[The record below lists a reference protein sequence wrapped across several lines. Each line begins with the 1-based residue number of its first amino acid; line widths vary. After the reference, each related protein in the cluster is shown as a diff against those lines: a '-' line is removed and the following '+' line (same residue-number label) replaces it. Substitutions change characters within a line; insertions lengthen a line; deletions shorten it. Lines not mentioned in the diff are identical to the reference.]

1 MKHKTFL
8 ISIDTEGD
16 NLWDYKPGDK
26 ITTKNTDYLL
36 RFQNLCDR
44 YGFKPTYLTN
54 YEMANDPHFVETFKP
69 VAEGNRCEIG
79 MHLHAWNS
87 PPDYTLTPRDDG
99 LYGSA
104 YLIEYPLDIMEQK
117 IACMT
122 DLITDRFGQKP
133 ITHRAGRWATDQN
146 YFNLLNKFGYLADC
160 SVTPGISWEDCPGFT
175 KDSKGTDYT
184 DFNRKPYTINGTDIL
199 EIPVTVRQNHRFRK
213 PAKKRLKS
221 YLGNAYRAWRGT
233 GKIWLRPNGNNLEN
247 MLWLADDTYRSNNK
261 YLMFMLHSSEFMP
274 GGSPTFDTPQK
285 IEKLFEDLEILFK
298 HISEKYDGATIG
310 EYAKSLK
317 EENR

>member
-1 MKHKTFL
+1 MNHKKFL

-26 ITTKNTDYLL
+26 ITTKNTDYLV
-36 RFQNLCDR
+36 RFQNLCDN

-69 VAEGNRCEIG
+69 VAESNRCEIG

-87 PPDYTLTPRDDG
+87 PPDYKLAQRDDG

-117 IACMT
+117 IAFMT

-146 YFNLLNKFGYLADC
+146 YFTLLNKFGYIADC

-184 DFNRKPYTINGTDIL
+184 DFSPKPYKIEGTDIL
-199 EIPVTVRQNHRFRK
+199 EIPVTVRENHRFRK
-213 PAKKRLKS
+213 PPVKRLKS
-221 YLGNAYRAWRGT
+221 YLGNALRALRGT

-247 MLWLADDTYRSNNK
+247 MLWLSDDVYRSSSQ

-274 GGSPTFDTPQK
+274 GGSPTFDTPEK
-285 IEKLFEDLEILFK
+285 VEKLYQDLEVLFK
-298 HISEKYDGATIG
+298 HIAGKYRGETIG
-310 EYAKSLK
+310 NFAKGLK
-317 EENR
+317 EDNR